1 VSRFEGAVAVVTGAG
16 NGIGAETA
24 RTLARQGARV
34 ALFDIDDESVSTVV
48 KEIEATGGTAL
59 GLHLDVANEDDWVAG
74 IREAESRLG
83 VLVTLLHSN
92 AAITSP
98 DTLGRG
104 IDIPDLPFEVWQRVL
119 TVNAGGS
126 GLLACKHVLPSML
139 RAGHGSIVF
148 TSSVTALVG
157 KPDILSYAAAKGAI
171 LSFARGLAATY
182 GDRAIR
188 CNAVAPGPV
197 ETAAT
202 ATIDPALKAALV
214 RNSMISRFAEPSDI
228 ANAVAFL
235 LSDEASFITGQV
247 LTVDGGLTARYPTA
261 DQG

>member
-1 VSRFEGAVAVVTGAG
+1 
-16 NGIGAETA
+16 IGAETA

-34 ALFDIDDESVSTVV
+34 ALFDIDDEAASTVA
-48 KEIEATGGTAL
+48 KEITDAGGTAYSR
-59 GLHLDVANEDDWVAG
+59 HLDVAAEDDWVAG
-74 IREAESRLG
+74 VREAQTELG
-83 VLVTLLHSN
+83 APVTLLHSN
-92 AAITSP
+92 AAITNP
-98 DTLGRG
+98 ETLGRG
-104 IDIPDLPFEVWQRVL
+104 IDIPDLPFDLWQRVL

-139 RAGHGSIVF
+139 AAGHGSIVF

-171 LSFARGLAATY
+171 LSFTRGLAATY
-182 GDRAIR
+182 GDRGIR

-202 ATIDPALKAALV
+202 ATIDPALKRSLV
-214 RNSMISRFAEPSDI
+214 RNSMIPRFAEPADI

-235 LSDEASFITGQV
+235 LCDEASFITGQV